1 MNLYGRSKLIVEEI
15 IKDWVSSDKNNY
27 SMILRYFNPVSAHSS
42 GMIGEEPN
50 GIPNNLMPVIAQV
63 AVGRQE
69 YLKIFGN
76 TYDTIDGTG
85 ARDYIH
91 VSELANAHVKALQ
104 NQLKLTPFEVL
115 NIGRG
120 KPITV
125 LELIKSFEGILGNN
139 INNKIVPCRK
149 GDISSF
155 WVDSSRAFELI
166 DW

>member
-1 MNLYGRSKLIVEEI
+1 
-15 IKDWVSSDKNNY
+15 
-27 SMILRYFNPVSAHSS
+27 
-42 GMIGEEPN
+42 
-50 GIPNNLMPVIAQV
+50 MPVIAQV